1 MKRQGTWKI
10 WAFVFVIFGFIVA
23 ATVEINNSPVL
34 NITGKGTKELIVVDA
49 GHGGAD
55 PGATANGLKEKDLN
69 LKAAQ
74 YMYQRLKELGIPATI
89 VRDADETVDRDERVR
104 RILEAYGNDPNVIVI
119 SNHINAGGGD
129 SHCVTKYV

>member
-49 GHGGAD
+49 GHGGFD
-55 PGATANGLKEKDLN
+55 PGKVGTAGTLEKDIN
-69 LKAAQ
+69 LLIA
-74 YMYQRLKELGIPATI
+74 LKLQK
-89 VRDADETVDRDERVR
+89 
-104 RILEAYGNDPNVIVI
+104 ILEDSGYRVIMTRDTDTEIGRAHV
-119 SNHINAGGGD
+119 
-129 SHCVTKYV
+129 